1 MITLKNLKE
10 VGSQEVFDQV
20 CNHLLSQNEAC
31 MEYHHNVYTCT
42 YKNSKG
48 QKCAAGCF
56 IADEEYHG
64 MFEGKCWTSLVDM
77 GLVPEAHQT
86 AIRSFQRIHDES
98 SPSSWR
104 ERLEEYAKM
113 KSLNFNYGC

>member
-1 MITLKNLKE
+1 
-10 VGSQEVFDQV
+10 
-20 CNHLLSQNEAC
+20 
-31 MEYHHNVYTCT
+31 
-42 YKNSKG
+42 
-48 QKCAAGCF
+48 
-56 IADEEYHG
+56 

-77 GLVPEAHQT
+77 GLVPEAHHT
-86 AIRSFQRIHDES
+86 AIRSFQIIHDES